1 MTRVSQNRISV
12 FLAVGFTVSLLL
24 VEIVD
29 GASLYWTDERGI
41 HHSDLDGQNPRTI
54 VPIPITSIGSMAVDE
69 IDNKIYY
76 ADFYGKRILR
86 SNLDGTELEN
96 VITSGLWAPSNIVV
110 DSSRRKVY
118 WLDQFEI
125 YRANL
130 DGTDIEMLL
139 ESYEPFDLA
148 IDEQAGKIYW
158 LFFYPKGPNRLGQA
172 NLDGTDIK
180 TVIVWERAY
189 GLSCPSPN
197 TTAIDADAQKI
208 YFTINSCPWEKSTIQ
223 RANMDGTDIEVVL
236 ELERND
242 FSRGIAVDPKSGKVF
257 WSEPKMGTL
266 YRANLDGSDVE
277 IIVQQN
283 RVGAM
288 TLHRGNAKVYW
299 ANSWEDITVHR
310 ANFDGS
316 GHEVVWQTSPRQF
329 FGIDLD
335 KSRGHI
341 YWASVNRLGSEKR
354 GEILRANL
362 DGTAV
367 ESLIAKGIEHLAGIA
382 VDERGE
388 KIYWVD
394 AYWATNN
401 NKKISRANLDGS
413 NPEDLVIDG
422 IVMGRDIEVDTE
434 SGKIYWVNLRQGLH
448 RANLDGTVVEVLIG
462 NLVGIRG
469 IGIDQIG
476 EKIYWTQDKG
486 FENTIQVANL
496 NGMNQKTLV
505 TVDRG
510 GWWHDIDLDNT
521 NQKMYWVDQPKGLIQ
536 RANLDGSD
544 VEIVLS
550 DLATPKYI
558 ALDLTPESV
567 VDVNQDG
574 IVNIQDLVLVASQF
588 GQLGQNRADI
598 NHDRVVNILDLVLVA
613 AAFENVVVAPPVK
626 PQVLQTLA
634 PADIQQWLA
643 DAKALGETDP
653 TVKRGIAILEQLLA
667 VLSERPAIPE
677 QTSLLPNYPNPF
689 NPETWIPYQLAEA
702 AEVTMKI
709 YDTHG
714 LMVRELELGYQP
726 AGKYDTR
733 NRAAYWDGR
742 NEQEERVASGIYFCT
757 LRAGDFATTQKMSLS
772 K

>member
-12 FLAVGFTVSLLL
+12 FLAVGFAVSLLL

-41 HHSDLDGQNPRTI
+41 HRSDLDGQNRQTI
-54 VPIPITSIGSMAVDE
+54 VPIPITSIASIAIDE

-96 VITSGLWAPSNIVV
+96 VITSGLWAPSSIVV
-110 DSSRRKVY
+110 DSSRRQVY
-118 WLDQFEI
+118 WIDQFEI

-139 ESYEPFDLA
+139 ESWEPSDLA

-158 LFFYPKGPNRLGQA
+158 LFFYPKGPTRLGQA

-180 TVIVWERAY
+180 TVIVWERAL
-189 GLSCPSPN
+189 GLGCPSPN
-197 TTAIDADAQKI
+197 TIAIDADAQKI
-208 YFTINSCPWEKSTIQ
+208 YFTINRCPRLKGRAIQ

-242 FSRGIAVDPKSGKVF
+242 YSFSVFVAVEPKSGKVY
-257 WSEPKMGTL
+257 WSEPDMGTL

-288 TLHRGNAKVYW
+288 TLHRGSAKVYW
-299 ANSWEDITVHR
+299 ANGLQDMTVHR

-316 GHEVVWQTSPRQF
+316 GHEVVWQTSTQQF
-329 FGIDLD
+329 FGIDVHE
-335 KSRGHI
+335 SRGHI
-341 YWASVNRLGSEKR
+341 YWASANRLESVKR
-354 GEILRANL
+354 REILRANL

-367 ESLIAKGIEHLAGIA
+367 ESIIAKGIEHPKGIA
-382 VDERGE
+382 VDELDE

-394 AYWATNN
+394 AHWKTKKN
-401 NKKISRANLDGS
+401 KISRANLDGS
-413 NPEDLVIDG
+413 SPEDLVIDG
-422 IVMGRDIEVDTE
+422 IGMARDIEVDIE
-434 SGKIYWVNLRQGLH
+434 SGKMYWVDVNRGIH

-462 NLVGIRG
+462 NLDDIHG

-476 EKIYWTQDKG
+476 EKIYWTDSER
-486 FENTIQVANL
+486 FLDTIQVANL

-505 TVDRG
+505 TVDRD

-521 NQKMYWVDQPKGLIQ
+521 NQKMYWVNRHKGLIQ

-550 DLATPKYI
+550 DLAKPKYI
-558 ALDLTPESV
+558 ALDLVTKGVVAVEPE
-567 VDVNQDG
+567 G
-574 IVNIQDLVLVASQF
+574 KAIVSWGDIR
-588 GQLGQNRADI
+588 QNR
-598 NHDRVVNILDLVLVA
+598 L
-613 AAFENVVVAPPVK
+613 
-626 PQVLQTLA
+626 LQ
-634 PADIQQWLA
+634 
-643 DAKALGETDP
+643 
-653 TVKRGIAILEQLLA
+653 
-667 VLSERPAIPE
+667 
-677 QTSLLPNYPNPF
+677 NYPNPF
-689 NPETWIPYQLAEA
+689 NPDTWIPYQLAEA
-702 AEVTMKI
+702 AEVKMKI
-709 YDTHG
+709 YDTNG
-714 LMVRELELGYQP
+714 VMVRALVFGHQP
-726 AGKYDTR
+726 AGIYQSR
-733 NRAAYWDGR
+733 SRAAYWNGR
-742 NEQEERVASGIYFCT
+742 NQHSEPVASGIYFCT
-757 LRAGDFATTQKMSLS
+757 LTTGDFATTQKMSLS

>member
-12 FLAVGFTVSLLL
+12 FLAVGFAVSLLL

-29 GASLYWTDERGI
+29 GASLYWTDERGV

-54 VPIPITSIGSMAVDE
+54 VPIPITSIGSMAIDE

-96 VITSGLWAPSNIVV
+96 VITSGLWAPTNIVV
-110 DSSRRKVY
+110 DGSRRKVY
-118 WLDQFEI
+118 WIDQFEI

-139 ESYEPFDLA
+139 ESWEPSDLA

-158 LFFYPKGPNRLGQA
+158 LFFYPKGPTRLGQA

-180 TVIVWERAY
+180 TVIVWERAL

-197 TTAIDADAQKI
+197 TIAIDADAQKI
-208 YFTINSCPWEKSTIQ
+208 YFTINSCPWEKSAIQ

-316 GHEVVWQTSPRQF
+316 GHEVVWKTSPRQF

-367 ESLIAKGIEHLAGIA
+367 ESIIAKGIEHPKGIA
-382 VDERGE
+382 VDELDE
-388 KIYWVD
+388 KIYCVD
-394 AYWATNN
+394 AQ
-401 NKKISRANLDGS
+401 KISRANLDGS
-413 NPEDLVIDG
+413 SPEDLVIDG
-422 IVMGRDIEVDTE
+422 IGMARDIEVDIE
-434 SGKIYWVNLRQGLH
+434 SGKMYWVDVNRGIH

-462 NLVGIRG
+462 NLDDIHG

-476 EKIYWTQDKG
+476 EKIYWTDSER
-486 FENTIQVANL
+486 FLDTIQVANL

-505 TVDRG
+505 TVDRD

-521 NQKMYWVDQPKGLIQ
+521 NQKMYWVNRDKGLIQ

-558 ALDLTPESV
+558 ALDLVTKGVVAVEPE
-567 VDVNQDG
+567 G
-574 IVNIQDLVLVASQF
+574 KAIVSWGDIR
-588 GQLGQNRADI
+588 QNR
-598 NHDRVVNILDLVLVA
+598 L
-613 AAFENVVVAPPVK
+613 
-626 PQVLQTLA
+626 LQ
-634 PADIQQWLA
+634 
-643 DAKALGETDP
+643 
-653 TVKRGIAILEQLLA
+653 
-667 VLSERPAIPE
+667 
-677 QTSLLPNYPNPF
+677 NYPNPF
-689 NPETWIPYQLAEA
+689 NPETWIPYRLAEG

-709 YDTHG
+709 YDTNG
-714 LMVRELELGYQP
+714 VMIREMELGHQR
-726 AGKYDTR
+726 AGEYDTR

-742 NEQEERVASGIYFCT
+742 NQQGEPVVSGIYFCT
-757 LRAGDFATTQKMSLS
+757 LRAGDFAATRKMLIN

>member
-12 FLAVGFTVSLLL
+12 FLAVGFAVSLLL

-41 HHSDLDGQNPRTI
+41 HRSDLDGQNPRTI
-54 VPIPITSIGSMAVDE
+54 VPIPITSIQSMAIDE

-96 VITSGLWAPSNIVV
+96 VITSGLRAPISIVV

-118 WLDQFEI
+118 WIDQFEI

-139 ESYEPFDLA
+139 ESSEPSDLA

-158 LFFYPKGPNRLGQA
+158 LYQYTKNPPSLGQA
-172 NLDGTDIK
+172 NLDGTDEK
-180 TVIVWERAY
+180 RVIVWDNENP
-189 GLSCPSPN
+189 L
-197 TTAIDADAQKI
+197 AIAINADAQKV
-208 YFTINSCPWEKSTIQ
+208 YFIRDRAIQ

-236 ELERND
+236 ELERSD

-283 RVGAM
+283 RVSAM
-288 TLHRGNAKVYW
+288 TLHRGSAKVYW
-299 ANSWEDITVHR
+299 ANHLLDMAVHR

-316 GHEVVWQTSPRQF
+316 GHEVVWQTSPPQF
-329 FGIDLD
+329 FGIDVD
-335 KSRGHI
+335 ESRGHI
-341 YWASVNRLGSEKR
+341 YWASVNRWKSEKR

-367 ESLIAKGIEHLAGIA
+367 ESIIAKGKEHPEGIA
-382 VDERGE
+382 FDELGE

-394 AYWATNN
+394 THRLSH
-401 NKKISRANLDGS
+401 KIRKISRANLDGS
-413 NPEDLVIDG
+413 SPEDLVIDG
-422 IVMGRDIEVDTE
+422 IGRAGDIEVDIE
-434 SGKIYWVNLRQGLH
+434 SGKMYWVDVNRGIH
-448 RANLDGTVVEVLIG
+448 HANLDGTVVEVLIG
-462 NLVGIRG
+462 NLDGIYG
-469 IGIDQIG
+469 VGIDQIG
-476 EKIYWTQDKG
+476 EKIYWTDIEG
-486 FENTIQVANL
+486 PENTIRMANL
-496 NGMNQKTLV
+496 NDGDLETLV
-505 TVDRG
+505 KQERRSS
-510 GWWHDIDLDNT
+510 WYDIDIDNT
-521 NQKMYWVDQPKGLIQ
+521 NQKMYWVNRHKGLIQ

-558 ALDLTPESV
+558 ALDLVTKGVVAVEPE
-567 VDVNQDG
+567 G
-574 IVNIQDLVLVASQF
+574 KAIVSWGDIR
-588 GQLGQNRADI
+588 QNR
-598 NHDRVVNILDLVLVA
+598 L
-613 AAFENVVVAPPVK
+613 
-626 PQVLQTLA
+626 LQ
-634 PADIQQWLA
+634 
-643 DAKALGETDP
+643 
-653 TVKRGIAILEQLLA
+653 
-667 VLSERPAIPE
+667 
-677 QTSLLPNYPNPF
+677 NYPNPF

-709 YDTHG
+709 YDANG
-714 LMVRELELGYQP
+714 LMVRALELGYQP

-742 NEQEERVASGIYFCT
+742 NKHGESVVSGIYFCT
-757 LRAGDFATTQKMSLS
+757 LTAGDFATTQKMSLS

>member
-12 FLAVGFTVSLLL
+12 FLAVRFAVSLLL
-24 VEIVD
+24 VDVVNA
-29 GASLYWTDERGI
+29 ASIYWTDERGV

-54 VPIPITSIGSMAVDE
+54 VPIPITSIASMAIDE

-96 VITSGLWAPSNIVV
+96 VITSGLWAPTNIVV

-118 WLDQFEI
+118 WIDQFEI

-158 LFFYPKGPNRLGQA
+158 LFYYPKDPTMLGQA

-180 TVIVWERAY
+180 TVIVWDRAL
-189 GLSCPSPN
+189 GLSCPSAN
-197 TTAIDADAQKI
+197 TIAIDADAQKI

-257 WSEPKMGTL
+257 WSEPNMGTL

-362 DGTAV
+362 DGTVV

-394 AYWATNN
+394 AYWATNK

-422 IVMGRDIEVDTE
+422 FVMGRDIEVDTE

-626 PQVLQTLA
+626 PQVLETLA

-643 DAKALGETDP
+643 DAKALGETDS
-653 TVKRGIAILEQLLA
+653 RLNGGIIVLEQLLVA
-667 VLSERPAIPE
+667 LSERSSIPLE
-677 QTSLLPNYPNPF
+677 TSLQPNYPNPF
-689 NPETWIPYQLAEA
+689 NPETWIPYQLPEA

-709 YDTHG
+709 YDANG
-714 LMVRELELGYQP
+714 LMVRELVFGHQP
-726 AGKYDTR
+726 AGIYQSR
-733 NRAAYWDGR
+733 SRAAYWDGR
-742 NEQEERVASGIYFCT
+742 NQQGEPVVSGIYFCT

>member
-12 FLAVGFTVSLLL
+12 FLAVGFAISLLL

-41 HHSDLDGQNPRTI
+41 HRSDLDGQNPRTI
-54 VPIPITSIGSMAVDE
+54 VPIPITSIGSMAIDE

-86 SNLDGTELEN
+86 SNLDGTELET
-96 VITSGLWAPSNIVV
+96 VITSGLWAPSSIVV

-118 WLDQFEI
+118 WIDQFEI

-139 ESYEPFDLA
+139 ESSEPSDLA
-148 IDEQAGKIYW
+148 IDEGAGKIYW
-158 LFFYPKGPNRLGQA
+158 LYQYTKNPPSLGQA

-180 TVIVWERAY
+180 TVIVWDRAY
-189 GLSCPSPN
+189 GLSCPSPKAI
-197 TTAIDADAQKI
+197 AIDADAQKI
-208 YFTINSCPWEKSTIQ
+208 YFTINSCPLEKSAIQ

-242 FSRGIAVDPKSGKVF
+242 FSFYVFVAVEPKSGKVY
-257 WSEPKMGTL
+257 WSEPDMGTL

-299 ANSWEDITVHR
+299 ANHFQDTTVHR

-316 GHEVVWQTSPRQF
+316 GHEVVWQTSPPQF
-329 FGIDLD
+329 FGIDVD
-335 KSRGHI
+335 ESRGHI
-341 YWASVNRLGSEKR
+341 YWASVNRWKSEKR

-367 ESLIAKGIEHLAGIA
+367 ESIIAKGIEHPEGIA
-382 VDERGE
+382 FDELDE

-394 AYWATNN
+394 THWKTH
-401 NKKISRANLDGS
+401 KIRKISRANLDGS
-413 NPEDLVIDG
+413 SPEDLVIDG
-422 IVMGRDIEVDTE
+422 IGRAGDIEVDIE
-434 SGKIYWVNLRQGLH
+434 SGKMYWVDVDRGIYH
-448 RANLDGTVVEVLIG
+448 ANLDGTVVEMLIG
-462 NLVGIRG
+462 NLDGIYG
-469 IGIDQIG
+469 VGIDQIG
-476 EKIYWTQDKG
+476 EKIYWTDIEG
-486 FENTIQVANL
+486 PENTIRMANL
-496 NGMNQKTLV
+496 NDGDLETLV
-505 TVDRG
+505 KQERP
-510 GWWHDIDLDNT
+510 GWWYDIDLDNT
-521 NQKMYWVDQPKGLIQ
+521 NQKMYWVNRHKGLIQ

-550 DLATPKYI
+550 DLAKPKYI
-558 ALDLTPESV
+558 ALDLVTKGVVAVEPE
-567 VDVNQDG
+567 G
-574 IVNIQDLVLVASQF
+574 KAIVSWGDIR
-588 GQLGQNRADI
+588 QNR
-598 NHDRVVNILDLVLVA
+598 L
-613 AAFENVVVAPPVK
+613 
-626 PQVLQTLA
+626 LQ
-634 PADIQQWLA
+634 
-643 DAKALGETDP
+643 
-653 TVKRGIAILEQLLA
+653 
-667 VLSERPAIPE
+667 
-677 QTSLLPNYPNPF
+677 NYPNPF

-709 YDTHG
+709 YDANG
-714 LMVRELELGYQP
+714 VMVRALELGYQP

-757 LRAGDFATTQKMSLS
+757 LTAGDFAATRKMLIN

>member
-1 MTRVSQNRISV
+1 MKTMSQNRISV
-12 FLAVGFTVSLLL
+12 FLAVGFAVSLLL

-54 VPIPITSIGSMAVDE
+54 VPIPITSIASMAIDE

-96 VITSGLWAPSNIVV
+96 VITSGLWAPSSIVV
-110 DSSRRKVY
+110 DGSRRKVY
-118 WLDQFEI
+118 WIDQFEI

-139 ESYEPFDLA
+139 KSYEPSDLA
-148 IDEQAGKIYW
+148 IDEGAGKIYW
-158 LFFYPKGPNRLGQA
+158 LFHYPKNPPTLGQA
-172 NLDGTDIK
+172 NLDGSERKAI
-180 TVIVWERAY
+180 IVWDNENPHDTNY
-189 GLSCPSPN
+189 ISPV
-197 TTAIDADAQKI
+197 AIAINADAQKV
-208 YFTINSCPWEKSTIQ
+208 YFIRDRAIQ
-223 RANMDGTDIEVVL
+223 TADSDGSDIQVVL

-242 FSRGIAVDPKSGKVF
+242 YSFTIGIAVEPKSGKVY
-257 WSEPKMGTL
+257 WSEPNMGTL

-288 TLHRGNAKVYW
+288 TLHRGSAKVYW
-299 ANSWEDITVHR
+299 ANDLEDTTVHR

-316 GHEVVWQTSPRQF
+316 GHEVVWKTSTQRF

-341 YWASVNRLGSEKR
+341 YWASVNRWKSEKR

-367 ESLIAKGIEHLAGIA
+367 ESLIAKGIEHPAGIA
-382 VDERGE
+382 VDELGE

-394 AYWATNN
+394 AYWATNK
-401 NKKISRANLDGS
+401 NKKISRAILDGS
-413 NPEDLVIDG
+413 SPEDLVIDG
-422 IVMGRDIEVDTE
+422 IGMARDIEVDIE
-434 SGKIYWVNLRQGLH
+434 SGKMYWVDVNRGIH

-462 NLVGIRG
+462 NLYDIHG
-469 IGIDQIG
+469 IGIDRIG
-476 EKIYWTQDKG
+476 EKIYWTDSER
-486 FENTIQVANL
+486 FLDTIQVANL

-505 TVDRG
+505 TVDRD

-521 NQKMYWVDQPKGLIQ
+521 NQKMYWVNRHKGLIQ

-558 ALDLTPESV
+558 ALDLVTKGVVAVEPE
-567 VDVNQDG
+567 G
-574 IVNIQDLVLVASQF
+574 KAIVSWGDIR
-588 GQLGQNRADI
+588 QNR
-598 NHDRVVNILDLVLVA
+598 L
-613 AAFENVVVAPPVK
+613 
-626 PQVLQTLA
+626 LQ
-634 PADIQQWLA
+634 
-643 DAKALGETDP
+643 
-653 TVKRGIAILEQLLA
+653 
-667 VLSERPAIPE
+667 
-677 QTSLLPNYPNPF
+677 NYPNPF
-689 NPETWIPYQLAEA
+689 NPETWIPYRLAEG

-709 YDTHG
+709 YDTNG
-714 LMVRELELGYQP
+714 LMVREMELGHQR
-726 AGKYDTR
+726 AGEYDTR

-757 LRAGDFATTQKMSLS
+757 LTTGDFATTQKMLLS

>member
-12 FLAVGFTVSLLL
+12 FLAVGFAISLLL

-41 HHSDLDGQNPRTI
+41 HRSDLDGQNPRTI
-54 VPIPITSIGSMAVDE
+54 VPIPITSIGSMAIDE

-96 VITSGLWAPSNIVV
+96 VITSGLWAPISIVV

-118 WLDQFEI
+118 WIDQFEI

-139 ESYEPFDLA
+139 ESWEPSDLA

-158 LFFYPKGPNRLGQA
+158 LYQYTKNPPSLGQA
-172 NLDGTDIK
+172 NLDGTDEK
-180 TVIVWERAY
+180 RVIVWDNENP
-189 GLSCPSPN
+189 L
-197 TTAIDADAQKI
+197 AIAINADAQKV
-208 YFTINSCPWEKSTIQ
+208 YFIRDRAIQ

-236 ELERND
+236 ELERSD

-283 RVGAM
+283 RVSAM
-288 TLHRGNAKVYW
+288 TLHRGSAKVYW
-299 ANSWEDITVHR
+299 ADHLLDMTVHR

-316 GHEVVWQTSPRQF
+316 GHEVVWQTSPPQF
-329 FGIDLD
+329 FGIDVD
-335 KSRGHI
+335 ESRGHI
-341 YWASVNRLGSEKR
+341 YWASVNRWKSEKR

-367 ESLIAKGIEHLAGIA
+367 ESIIAKGKEHPEGIA
-382 VDERGE
+382 FDELGE

-394 AYWATNN
+394 THWLSH
-401 NKKISRANLDGS
+401 KIRKISRANLDGS
-413 NPEDLVIDG
+413 SPEDLVIDG
-422 IVMGRDIEVDTE
+422 IGRAGDIEVDIE
-434 SGKIYWVNLRQGLH
+434 SGKMYWVDGNRGIYH
-448 RANLDGTVVEVLIG
+448 ANLDGTVVEVLIG
-462 NLVGIRG
+462 NLDGIYG
-469 IGIDQIG
+469 VGIDQIG
-476 EKIYWTQDKG
+476 EKIYWTDIEG
-486 FENTIQVANL
+486 PENTIRMANL
-496 NGMNQKTLV
+496 NDGDLETLV
-505 TVDRG
+505 KQERRSS
-510 GWWHDIDLDNT
+510 WYDIDIDNT
-521 NQKMYWVDQPKGLIQ
+521 NQKMYWVNRHKGLIQ

-558 ALDLTPESV
+558 ALDLVTKGVVAVEPE
-567 VDVNQDG
+567 G
-574 IVNIQDLVLVASQF
+574 KAIVSWGDIR
-588 GQLGQNRADI
+588 QNR
-598 NHDRVVNILDLVLVA
+598 L
-613 AAFENVVVAPPVK
+613 
-626 PQVLQTLA
+626 LQ
-634 PADIQQWLA
+634 
-643 DAKALGETDP
+643 
-653 TVKRGIAILEQLLA
+653 
-667 VLSERPAIPE
+667 
-677 QTSLLPNYPNPF
+677 NYPNPF

-709 YDTHG
+709 YDANG
-714 LMVRELELGYQP
+714 VMVRALELGYQP

-757 LRAGDFATTQKMSLS
+757 LTAGDFATTQKMSLS